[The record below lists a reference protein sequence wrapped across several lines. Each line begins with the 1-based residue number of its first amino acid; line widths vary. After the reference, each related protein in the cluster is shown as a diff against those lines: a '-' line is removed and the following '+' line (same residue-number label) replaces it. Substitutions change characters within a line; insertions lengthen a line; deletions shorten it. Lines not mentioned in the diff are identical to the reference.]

1 MIEYP
6 SSRCLDSPHRGHHFL
21 CVLPPFVWRCK
32 YCWKAKWQPAS
43 TAEAIKFTGQIDK
56 LGLAEAYKRKLQKL
70 PEIAKL
76 LEKMEEIRLLRRT
89 LSEEELS
96 KVIYAM
102 FKPYQRRDPPA
113 PAMNL
118 GYRKKHAGFAVQA

>member
-1 MIEYP
+1 M
-6 SSRCLDSPHRGHHFL
+6 
-21 CVLPPFVWRCK
+21 
-32 YCWKAKWQPAS
+32 
-43 TAEAIKFTGQIDK
+43 EAIKFTEQIDK

-76 LEKMEEIRLLRRT
+76 LEKIEEIRLLKRV
-89 LSEEELS
+89 LPEEELS
-96 KVIYAM
+96 KVIYAL

-113 PAMNL
+113 PVIAV